1 MKFNFWTFCLEN
13 LEAAGA
19 IAGYVSISIIGF
31 TLISRIV
38 KKRIKYNTGNFKP
51 KWTHALIGS
60 FMGAVPGCGATII
73 VATLYKNK
81 KISFGGLLASFI
93 STLGEGSFVLL
104 GASNEAD
111 ISGNL
116 KAYVIITL
124 FGLITGFIFGL
135 AFDIFG
141 FQSKNKNQQETI
153 IENKHLDKLKD
164 NNSISFIKKIAF
176 YAIIIMS
183 IFLAPGSIMA
193 FWGGGINVI
202 SNITYWVSIGLS
214 STCIIYFLINK
225 FMCNHTDCL
234 YNEDNL
240 KSTLSHAINDIAMVV
255 YYVFIGLFIA
265 NFAIEILVGPEKF
278 NSWMTS
284 STYLII
290 LLAAVIGAIPGC
302 GGMIAVIVTYI
313 TIPDFP
319 MAALIA
325 AGIATSGDG
334 IFVLIAENKKDGLII
349 SIVGLILAIVIGY
362 LALVF
367 GFY

>member
-13 LEAAGA
+13 LDAAGA

-38 KKRIKYNTGNFKP
+38 KKQIKYNTGNFKP

-73 VATLYKNK
+73 VASLYKNK

-104 GASNEAD
+104 GSSNEVD

-124 FGLITGFIFGL
+124 FGLITGFIIGL

-141 FQSKNKNQQETI
+141 FKSKNKNQQETI
-153 IENKHLDKLKD
+153 IEIKHIDKLKD
-164 NNSISFIKKIAF
+164 NNSISFIKKITF

-183 IFLAPGSIMA
+183 IFLASGSIMA
-193 FWGGGINVI
+193 LWGGGINEI
-202 SNITYWVSIGLS
+202 TNITYWVSIGLS

-225 FMCNHTDCL
+225 FMYHHNDCS
-234 YNEDNL
+234 YNENNF
-240 KSTLSHAINDIAMVV
+240 KSTLSHAINDVAMVV

-284 STYLII
+284 SKYLII
-290 LLAAVIGAIPGC
+290 LLAATIGVIPGC
-302 GGMIAVIVTYI
+302 GGMIAVIVAYI

-334 IFVLIAENKKDGLII
+334 IFALIAENKKDSIII
-349 SIVGLILAIVIGY
+349 SLVGFILALVIGY
-362 LALVF
+362 LALIC
-367 GFY
+367 GF

>member
-1 MKFNFWTFCLEN
+1 MRFNLWTFCLEN
-13 LEAAGA
+13 LDAAGA

-31 TLISRIV
+31 ALISLV
-38 KKRIKYNTGNFKP
+38 AKKRIKNNTGNFKP
-51 KWTHALIGS
+51 KWTHPLIGS
-60 FMGAVPGCGATII
+60 LMGAIPGCGATII

-104 GASNEAD
+104 GASNEVD

-116 KAYVIITL
+116 KAFFIITL
-124 FGLITGFIFGL
+124 FGLITGFIFGI

-141 FQSKNKNQQETI
+141 FKSEDKNQQETI
-153 IENKHLDKLKD
+153 IEDKHPYKIKH
-164 NNSISFIKKIAF
+164 NNSIFFIKKMAF
-176 YAIIIMS
+176 YSIIIMS

-214 STCIIYFLINK
+214 CSCIIYFLINK
-225 FMCNHTDCL
+225 FMYNHTDCSH
-234 YNEDNL
+234 NEDNF
-240 KSTLSHAINDIAMVV
+240 KSTLSHAINDVAMVV
-255 YYVFIGLFIA
+255 YYVFIGLFVA
-265 NFAIEILVGPEKF
+265 NFIIEILVGPEKF

-302 GGMIAVIVTYI
+302 GGMIAVIVAFI

-334 IFVLIAENKKDGLII
+334 IFALIAENKKDGLII
-349 SIVGLILAIVIGY
+349 SFIGLILALVIGY
-362 LALVF
+362 LALIF
-367 GFY
+367 GF